1 MDTASGKAQCVYW
14 YAESGKSA
22 VTVQRNYR
30 QVYRK
35 TPPTVNSIKNWREK
49 FLKPDCVQYQLML
62 TADLNVYYPEQC
74 QSSRIF
80 HTSF

>member
-1 MDTASGKAQCVYW
+1 MATAPEKAQCVYW
-14 YAESGKSA
+14 YGESGKSA

-30 QVYRK
+30 RVYRK
-35 TPPTVNSIKNWREK
+35 IPPRVNFIKNWCEK
-49 FLKPDCVQYQLML
+49 FLKTGSVLDSKCSGRPSTSDD
-62 TADLNVYYPEQC
+62 TEHC